1 MKIIEITS
9 MYALQQY
16 YCDTCWGDWFALF
29 LIIGFVLVA
38 FIVGGTE
45 SSRQRKENERLAEER
60 RERLKLAEE
69 KRQIAKN
76 ILNIPFR
83 FVNSI
88 L

>member
-1 MKIIEITS
+1 

-69 KRQIAKN
+69 KRQIEKRKVEER
-76 ILNIPFR
+76 LT
-83 FVNSI
+83 
-88 L
+88 